1 MRAEIARDKEIRRL
15 NQGVIPSVLGVDGYN
30 PSAIQYDAAGPP
42 AAPAA
47 VAGVATVAAPTPLPS
62 KPPAPVSSSNEPAVK
77 KQSTAKPS
85 TATPIVDPEKKISFA
100 IQLLMKYRTGGDGG
114 NALKLL
120 VTFLKNIVENPEEQK

>member
-1 MRAEIARDKEIRRL
+1 LRAEIARDKEIRRL

-42 AAPAA
+42 AAPEAA
-47 VAGVATVAAPTPLPS
+47 AVAAPTPLPS

-85 TATPIVDPEKKISFA
+85 TVTPIVDPEKKISFA
-100 IQLLMKYRTGGDGG
+100 IQLLLKYRTGGDGG

-120 VTFLKNIVENPEEQK
+120 VTFLKNIVENPEEPK